1 MKRNDF
7 LFIFAVVVIFLALAN
22 IAFTINRINIT
33 GHATGTGTANL
44 TVGNWTAVNF
54 TTSIIN
60 WGSGVVQ
67 AGQLNATLDTSVGT
81 VTNGN
86 WTANNAGLILE
97 NIGNVN
103 VTIDIKTGK
112 TAATFLGGTAPQY
125 LLNFTNN
132 KTGSCYNQTNV
143 ALGFWTA
150 VNTSDP
156 GTRVCNNF
164 TFYNSSDAIRIDIK
178 IAVPYDSLTGAL
190 SDVITATATQA

>member
-7 LFIFAVVVIFLALAN
+7 LFVFAVVVIVLALMN
-22 IAFTINRINIT
+22 IAFTINKINIT

-54 TTSIIN
+54 TTSVVN

-67 AGQLNATLDTSVGT
+67 SGQLNATLNTLGEGA
-81 VTNGN
+81 NGN
-86 WTANNAGLILE
+86 WTNVTAGLILE

-112 TAATFLGGTAPQY
+112 TAAAFLGGTNPQY

-143 ALGFWTA
+143 ALGFWYA
-150 VNTSDP
+150 VNTTDP

-178 IAVPYDSLTGAL
+178 LGVPYDSLTGAL
-190 SDVITATATQA
+190 SDVITATATQT

>member
-7 LFIFAVVVIFLALAN
+7 LFVFAVIVVCLALLN
-22 IAFTINRINIT
+22 IAITINKMNIT

-54 TTSIIN
+54 TTSIVN

-67 AGQLNATLDTSVGT
+67 SGALNATLNTLGHVE
-81 VTNGN
+81 NGN
-86 WTANNAGLILE
+86 WTNVTSGLILE

-112 TAATFLGGTAPQY
+112 SAASFLGGTNPQY
-125 LLNFTNN
+125 LLNFSNN
-132 KTGSCYNQTNV
+132 KTGSCINNTGA
-143 ALGFWTA
+143 ALGIWTA

-164 TFYNSSDAIRIDIK
+164 TFYNNSDAMRIDIK

-190 SDVITATATQA
+190 SDIITATATQT

>member
-7 LFIFAVVVIFLALAN
+7 IFIFAVVVIALALAN

-33 GHATGTGTANL
+33 GHATGAGTANL

-54 TTSIIN
+54 TTDIVN

-67 AGQLNATLDTSVGT
+67 AGQLNATLNTLGEVA
-81 VTNGN
+81 NGN
-86 WTANNAGLILE
+86 WTNITNGLVLE
-97 NIGNVN
+97 NIGSVN
-103 VTIDIKTGK
+103 VTLDIKTGK
-112 TAATFLGGTAPQY
+112 TAATFLGGTSPQY

-143 ALGFWTA
+143 ALGFWYA
-150 VNTSDP
+150 VNTTDP

-164 TFYNSSDAIRIDIK
+164 TFYNSSDAMRIDIK

-190 SDVITATATQA
+190 SDIITATATQT

>member
-22 IAFTINRINIT
+22 IAIMLNKINIT

-54 TTSIIN
+54 TTSIVN

-67 AGQLNATLDTSVGT
+67 AGQLNATLDTLGQVA
-81 VTNGN
+81 NGN
-86 WTANNAGLILE
+86 WTNVTSGLILE

-132 KTGSCYNQTNV
+132 ETGSCYNQTNV
-143 ALGFWTA
+143 ALGSWTA
-150 VNTSDP
+150 VNTTDP

-164 TFYNSSDAIRIDIK
+164 TFYNSSDAMRIDIK

-190 SDVITATATQA
+190 SDIITATATQT